1 MITMFF
7 KFSIAFVISFVILSF
22 SYDGKPLFYHVTE
35 FTGPIGSEVQ
45 SSLGKSVKRSLSKSK
60 KIGKDLFNNADPK
73 YFDDTIN
80 SQQSS
85 LNGKKTN
92 ELILEDIRRDEAKK
106 LDELIKK
113 N

>member
-22 SYDGKPLFYHVTE
+22 SYDGQPVFYHVTQ
-35 FTGPIGSEVQ
+35 FTGPLGSEVQ
-45 SSLGKSVKRSLSKSK
+45 KSLGKSVKRSFSKSK
-60 KIGKDLFNNADPK
+60 KIGKDLFENADPK
-73 YFDDTIN
+73 YFDDAIN

-85 LNGKKTN
+85 LNGKKDR
-92 ELILEDIRRDEAKK
+92 ELILEDIRKDEAKK

>member
-22 SYDGKPLFYHVTE
+22 NYSGQPLFYHVTE
-35 FTGPIGSEVQ
+35 FTGPIGSDVQ
-45 SSLGKSVKRSLSKSK
+45 NSLGKSVKRSFNKSK
-60 KIGKDLFNNADPK
+60 KIGNDLFKNADPK
-73 YFDDTIN
+73 YFDDAIN

-85 LNGKKTN
+85 LNGKKSR
-92 ELILEDIRRDEAKK
+92 ELILEDIRKDEARK
-106 LDELIKK
+106 LDELIEK